1 MTTNTNETQPVPD
14 SAIESSVSLVEGI
27 LASRESPSPE
37 LRAKQLRLLRILEE
51 LRNQPTTADSR
62 KTDAEDAPLSP

>member
-14 SAIESSVSLVEGI
+14 SAIESSLLLVEGI

-37 LRAKQLRLLRILEE
+37 LQAKQLRLLRILGE
-51 LRNQPTTADSR
+51 LRNQPSTEDSR
-62 KTDAEDAPLSP
+62 KTEAEDTPLSP